1 MKDKKRLED
10 IIWRLSQQYP
20 EPKSALRFTTE
31 WELLVATILSAQTTD
46 SHVNRVTEGLFKK
59 LRAVADYAR
68 TPLEDL
74 QREVGSINFYKTK
87 ARNIQ
92 AAAKMVIERYKGKVP
107 RTMEELVT
115 LPGVARKTANIIL
128 WNAYGINEGV
138 AVDTHVKRLAGR
150 LGLTERDDPGKIE
163 QDLMALTPREQW
175 GKLSHLLILHGRTVC
190 HAKQPKHGECVL
202 FDLCPSRDI

>member
-1 MKDKKRLED
+1 MKDSKRLEE
-10 IIWRLSQQYP
+10 IIRRLSQQYP

-46 SHVNRVTEGLFKK
+46 SHVNKVTEGLFGKF
-59 LRAVADYAR
+59 RAVADYAR
-68 TPLEDL
+68 TPLETL

-87 ARNIQ
+87 ARNIH
-92 AAAKMVIERYKGKVP
+92 AAAKMVMERYRGKVP

-150 LGLTERDDPGKIE
+150 LGLTEHDDPVKIE
-163 QDLMALTPREQW
+163 QDLMALAPRERW
-175 GKLSHLLILHGRTVC
+175 GELSHLLILHGRTVC
-190 HAKQPKHGECVL
+190 HARQPKHSECVL